1 MLKNYK
7 NSYLSYFLM
16 YTFYFLS
23 FALFS
28 SLISVYLL
36 DKGYGPSQ
44 VSLVVSVSFFT
55 SMLAQPFMGALNDRY
70 NVKTVTIISFALT
83 ILGAILFLLAN
94 SIWFYIISYSLVL
107 LLINGTNP
115 VMEQLATS
123 SPYHYGK
130 IRIWGTIGYALG
142 TQIAGL
148 IYDFISPQ
156 AIYIIFVGTMLLAII
171 GTMGIQVR
179 QNTIE
184 PQTDL
189 LTEKNRTSFKEILK
203 DKTFLLYMIIVM
215 LFSGVMNTG
224 HTYLPAMLEADGL
237 SVGLATTVV
246 SLSVICESPLI
257 YFSHLFMDKFK
268 SKQLFLVS
276 VGFVLLQYLI
286 YALHINITSTVAV
299 TLLAKH
305 AAAMLFI
312 MLNIK
317 IVASLVDRHVLITA
331 LALIQTARNLSSI
344 IFQSIAGQILEVS
357 TYTVLCWVLVAVLT
371 VIFVMVA
378 LLNLPSG
385 NQEKLFSR

>member
-1 MLKNYK
+1 M
-7 NSYLSYFLM
+7 
-16 YTFYFLS
+16 
-23 FALFS
+23 
-28 SLISVYLL
+28 
-36 DKGYGPSQ
+36 
-44 VSLVVSVSFFT
+44 
-55 SMLAQPFMGALNDRY
+55 
-70 NVKTVTIISFALT
+70 
-83 ILGAILFLLAN
+83 
-94 SIWFYIISYSLVL
+94 
-107 LLINGTNP
+107 
-115 VMEQLATS
+115 
-123 SPYHYGK
+123 
-130 IRIWGTIGYALG
+130 
-142 TQIAGL
+142 

-224 HTYLPAMLEADGL
+224 HTYLPALLEADGL